1 MLVERNTASN
11 KPDIDH
17 ASPPVPAAPSAGET
31 EVEPVH
37 ITLSSIFKSYG
48 PIQALDDVTVSIRGG
63 EAQGL
68 CGHNGAGKSTLL
80 KILTGLERADAGTI
94 TIDGRE
100 VHLRDAQDAQREG
113 IALVPQESGLV
124 GALPVAENLFLGDLA
139 EPLITRR
146 GEARRR
152 ARDLLAL
159 VGLADLDP
167 RRRVET
173 LTTGER
179 KLVDIARVLGRKAR
193 VIILDEPTASL
204 SHDEGRRVFTA
215 VRQLVARG
223 VAVVFVSHR
232 LSEVFELCATITVLA
247 DGRHVA
253 TLPASE
259 LDRDRLVALMLG
271 DAHAEAPAQPTR
283 SSTRSGPQVRVRG
296 LTVAPLLRDVSFDA
310 APGSIVGI
318 AGQIGSGASEA
329 MRAVAGLIPGV
340 HGRLQLDDDVVPLGW
355 APVAQRAGVCYVPPD
370 RKTEGLF
377 LSHSILANLT
387 ATRLESFS
395 RLGVIAE
402 RARKASA
409 QTLLEIVGVRDHGL
423 RQPVE
428 RLSGGNQQ
436 KILIGRCI
444 RRSKRE
450 LLLLDDPTRGVD
462 VGGREEIHGLIR
474 EAALGNTV
482 IFVSTE
488 LDELLDLADVV
499 VTMYKGSVVSTR
511 PRAEVTP
518 AQVLG
523 EMTHAD
529 LAAQATAANGG
540 AA

>member
-1 MLVERNTASN
+1 MLVERKTASD
-11 KPDIDH
+11 KPT
-17 ASPPVPAAPSAGET
+17 AAPAIPSVLRTAGEN
-31 EVEPVH
+31 EVDPVH
-37 ITLSSIFKSYG
+37 ITLSSIFKAYG
-48 PIQALDDVTVSIRGG
+48 PIQALDDVSVTIRGG
-63 EAQGL
+63 EALGL

-80 KILTGLERADAGTI
+80 KILTGLEHADAGTI

-100 VHLRDAQDAQREG
+100 VNIRDAQEAQREG

-124 GALPVAENLFLGDLA
+124 GALSVAENLFLGDLA
-139 EPLITRR
+139 EPVITRR
-146 GEARRR
+146 RKSRGR
-152 ARDLLAL
+152 ARELLAL

-167 RRRVET
+167 QRRVET

-204 SHDEGRRVFTA
+204 SHDEGRRVFAA
-215 VRQLVARG
+215 VKQLVAGG

-253 TLPASE
+253 TQPVSE
-259 LDRDRLVALMLG
+259 LDRDKLVALMLG
-271 DAHAEAPAQPTR
+271 DAHTQEREQHTR
-283 SSTRSGPQVRVRG
+283 STIRSGPQVRVRG
-296 LTVAPLLRDVSFDA
+296 LTVAPLLEDVSFDA
-310 APGSIVGI
+310 EPGSIVGI

-329 MRAVAGLIPGV
+329 LRAIAGLLPGV
-340 HGRLQLDDDVVPLGW
+340 HGRLQLDDDLVPLGW
-355 APVAQRAGVCYVPPD
+355 GPTAQRAGVCYVPPD

-387 ATRLESFS
+387 STRLEAFS
-395 RLGVIAE
+395 HLGVIAD

-444 RRSKRE
+444 RRSRRE

-474 EAALGNTV
+474 EAAQGNTV

-511 PRAEVTP
+511 PRPEVSP

-523 EMTHAD
+523 EMTHSD
-529 LAAQATAANGG
+529 AAAKG
-540 AA
+540 AMA